1 MTFPIRPPAS
11 DETLIRRFVEQGDE
25 AAFENLIRNHLPS
38 LRRLV
43 AAAGPRDPEDR
54 NDVLQETL
62 IRLHSSLSAYRF
74 EAPLTTYMFRIAR
87 HAALDLERSR
97 KRSSERERKAA
108 PEATDLSGN
117 PEELAIEQA
126 RAAELKILFY
136 ELRETDRQLLLL
148 REREKMSMEEIA
160 EILGV
165 RPGTVKSRLSRARK
179 RARKLFVE
187 AER

>member
-1 MTFPIRPPAS
+1 MTYPIRPPAN

-25 AAFENLIRNHLPS
+25 SAFENLIRNHLPS

-54 NDVLQETL
+54 NDILQETL
-62 IRLHSSLSAYRF
+62 IRLHKSLSTYRF
-74 EAPLTTYMFRIAR
+74 EAPLSTYMFRIAR

-97 KRSSERERKAA
+97 KRNSERERRSA
-108 PEATDLSGN
+108 PELVEESLD
-117 PEELAIEQA
+117 PEELAIEGA
-126 RAAELKILFY
+126 RTSELKNLFY
-136 ELRETDRQLLLL
+136 KLKEPDRQLLLL

-160 EILGV
+160 EILKV
-165 RPGTVKSRLSRARK
+165 RPGTIKSRLSRARQ
-179 RARKLFVE
+179 RARKLYEE